1 MVVDITLTGGI
12 RLDTDGGTKVG
23 FKYEGGVMGLPK
35 GGASRSYDLSV
46 PATDNNCAAFNI
58 SQSAETEGVRNS
70 TPARL
75 ACGGAVMDGR
85 IYLKRWAGRRFE
97 LLFVYNVADTL
108 NSRIDEPIWQLIRTQ
123 DDIVITI
130 HKGDELDTGVIK
142 PFGFYHYVN
151 NLTTSGNP
159 TIGDNLTSMPSTNLR
174 WLVEHA
180 AATLNLGVTWN
191 NSGSDYEQ
199 PENFGI
205 LLPTANVHNWNSYSV
220 TGNAVNGFSPAVPPW
235 LHFATRRVKRG
246 IGGANK
252 TAYVYE
258 AVQPCSVRIDNI
270 GNNYVVDGDTNYGRY
285 ILANPGEAFLR
296 NLQTG
301 ESFIIVNKD
310 DRKFMGAAWWWASN
324 AFEANIDP
332 VTMLVGAIGTTAA
345 VGGTLHL
352 RDNLPDLTLRQLLD
366 TYCLLTCSTWYPNAA
381 NTGIEVTTYAYRI
394 ADQSLYAELDGMKVT
409 EVESVQRYID
419 GYANHNILTC
429 QGIGEED
436 IAPDRH
442 FRRDYFLDNDY
453 LENEAQYGEI
463 PLWDGY
469 ALDSC
474 NPGMYSAYFDD
485 AATDADNGV
494 VLTPRLGIFFAN
506 LYYICDGEALH
517 ISTIDAYGEVGKEFK
532 ELLSQSLTVR
542 VKIAASL
549 LWFAGLKPVSVVR
562 WRGRDYIVK
571 EGSWGDGIAQL
582 SLVRLPIQAA
592 AVIPPPQ
599 PEYTDLEYIEST
611 GTQYIDTGYKPSKL
625 TDIEADFLFT
635 QELQGQAI
643 FFVRWSLAP
652 TYGTVGFI
660 DVALGDSDVYCYF
673 GNYNLGAY
681 YQLLGSRP
689 TYLTRNTLSIVNGL
703 MTYGGYSHQFGSGGF
718 PTPSAYTLA
727 LFGTNIIGT
736 FSSTNTK
743 ARLWGFKIWDNG
755 TLVRNY
761 VPKLRTADS
770 KPGLLDTVNNV
781 FYTNDGT
788 GEFLYA

>member
-1 MVVDITLTGGI
+1 MVVEITLTGGV

-97 LLFVYNVADTL
+97 LLFVYNVVDTL
-108 NSRIDEPIWQLIRTQ
+108 SDRLDEPINRLIQ
-123 DDIVITI
+123 DDVVITVS
-130 HKGDELDTGVIK
+130 KGDELDTGVIK

-151 NLTTSGNP
+151 NLTTHGSP
-159 TIGDNLTSMPSTNLR
+159 TIGDELTSMPSTNLR

-180 AATLNLGVTWN
+180 AATLGLGVTWN
-191 NSGSDYEQ
+191 NNGSDYEQ

-205 LLPTANVHNWNSYSV
+205 LLPTANTTSWNSYSI
-220 TGNAVNGFSPAVPPW
+220 TGSAVNGFSPAVPPW

-246 IGGANK
+246 PLGANK

-258 AVQPCSVRIDNI
+258 AVQPCSVRIDNV
-270 GNNYVVDGDTNYGRY
+270 GDNYVVDGDTNYGRY

-310 DRKFMGAAWWWASN
+310 ERKFMGAAWWWASN
-324 AFEANIDP
+324 GFEANIDP
-332 VTMLVGAIGTTAA
+332 VTMMVGDIGTTAA
-345 VGGTLHL
+345 VGGTLNL

-429 QGIGEED
+429 KSLGEED
-436 IAPDRH
+436 MAPDRH
-442 FRRDYFLDNDY
+442 FRRDYFMDNDY

-506 LYYICDGEALH
+506 LYNDCDGEALH
-517 ISTIDAYGEVGKEFK
+517 VSTIDAYGEVGKEFK

-542 VKIAASL
+542 VRIAASL

-571 EGSWGDGIAQL
+571 DGSWGDGIAQL
-582 SLVRLPIQAA
+582 SLVRLPVTQAA
-592 AVIPPPQ
+592 IVPPPP

-611 GTQYIDTGYKPSKL
+611 GTQYIDTGIGVAKNIETFATINYPSLPPDTYNYGVFYNTAVDILAVNYRVRNFGNLDFGGTAYQTPTLQLVTDVDYLIEQTTTEFAITNLL
-625 TDIEADFLFT
+625 TSARAAVNIPAKTSGDATKHIY
-635 QELQGQAI
+635 I
-643 FFVRWSLAP
+643 FCINYR
-652 TYGTVGFI
+652 GTVLSFMPYKLKRFRIVI
-660 DVALGDSDVYCYF
+660 DNVTVFDG
-673 GNYNLGAY
+673 
-681 YQLLGSRP
+681 
-689 TYLTRNTLSIVNGL
+689 
-703 MTYGGYSHQFGSGGF
+703 
-718 PTPSAYTLA
+718 
-727 LFGTNIIGT
+727 
-736 FSSTNTK
+736 
-743 ARLWGFKIWDNG
+743 
-755 TLVRNY
+755 

-770 KPGLLDTVNNV
+770 KPGLYDTVNDV
-781 FYTNDGT
+781 FYTNAGT

>member
-1 MVVDITLTGGI
+1 MVVEITLTGGI
-12 RLDTDGGTKVG
+12 RLDTDDGTKVG

-85 IYLKRWAGRRFE
+85 LYLKRWAGRRYE

-108 NSRIDEPIWQLIRTQ
+108 SDRIDEPIWQLIRHQ

-142 PFGFYHYVN
+142 PFGFYHYIN

-159 TIGDNLTSMPSTNLR
+159 TIGDAITSMPSTNLR
-174 WLVEHA
+174 WLIEHA

-191 NSGSDYEQ
+191 NNGSDYEQ

-205 LLPTANVHNWNSYSV
+205 LLPTANTTTWNSHSV
-220 TGNAVNGFSPAVPPW
+220 TGSAVNGFSPAVPPW

-258 AVQPCSVRIDNI
+258 AVQPCSVRIDNV
-270 GNNYVVDGDTNYGRY
+270 GDNYVVDGDTNNGRY

-301 ESFIIVNKD
+301 ESFIIVNKA

-332 VTMLVGAIGTTAA
+332 VTMLVGDIGTTAA

-394 ADQSLYAELDGMKVT
+394 ADQTLYADLDSMKVT

-419 GYANHNILTC
+419 GYANHNVLTC
-429 QGIGEED
+429 QSIGEED
-436 IAPDRH
+436 MAPDRH
-442 FRRDYFLDNDY
+442 FHRDYFLDNDY

-506 LYYICDGEALH
+506 LYYVCDGEALH

-532 ELLSQSLTVR
+532 ELLAQSVTVR

-549 LWFAGLKPVSVVR
+549 LWFTGLKPVSVVR

-582 SLVRLPIQAA
+582 SLVRLP
-592 AVIPPPQ
+592 V
-599 PEYTDLEYIEST
+599 
-611 GTQYIDTGYKPSKL
+611 
-625 TDIEADFLFT
+625 
-635 QELQGQAI
+635 
-643 FFVRWSLAP
+643 
-652 TYGTVGFI
+652 
-660 DVALGDSDVYCYF
+660 
-673 GNYNLGAY
+673 
-681 YQLLGSRP
+681 
-689 TYLTRNTLSIVNGL
+689 
-703 MTYGGYSHQFGSGGF
+703 
-718 PTPSAYTLA
+718 
-727 LFGTNIIGT
+727 
-736 FSSTNTK
+736 
-743 ARLWGFKIWDNG
+743 
-755 TLVRNY
+755 
-761 VPKLRTADS
+761 
-770 KPGLLDTVNNV
+770 
-781 FYTNDGT
+781 
-788 GEFLYA
+788 

>member
-1 MVVDITLTGGI
+1 MVVEITLTGGI

-85 IYLKRWAGRRFE
+85 IYIKRWAGRRFE

-108 NSRIDEPIWQLIRTQ
+108 SDRIDEPIWQLIRTQ
-123 DDIVITI
+123 DDIAITI

-142 PFGFYHYVN
+142 PFGFYHYIN
-151 NLTTSGNP
+151 NLTTHGNP

-174 WLVEHA
+174 WLIEHA
-180 AATLNLGVTWN
+180 AATLNLGVAWN
-191 NSGSDYEQ
+191 NNGSDYEQ

-205 LLPTANVHNWNSYSV
+205 LLPTAYVHNWNSHSV
-220 TGNAVNGFSPAVPPW
+220 TGSAVNGFSPAVPPW

-258 AVQPCSVRIDNI
+258 AVQPCSVRIDNV
-270 GNNYVVDGDTNYGRY
+270 GDNYVVDGDTNNGRY

-310 DRKFMGAAWWWASN
+310 DRKFLGAAWWWASN
-324 AFEANIDP
+324 GFEANIDP

-352 RDNLPDLTLRQLLD
+352 RDNLPNLTLRQLLD

-394 ADQSLYAELDGMKVT
+394 ADQTLYAELDAMKVT

-582 SLVRLPIQAA
+582 SLVRLPVTQAA
-592 AVIPPPQ
+592 VVPPPQ

-635 QELQGQAI
+635 RVFGSQALYW
-643 FFVRWSLAP
+643 VRWTMSPYYYTFGL
-652 TYGTVGFI
+652 
-660 DVALGDSDVYCYF
+660 SDAAS
-673 GNYNLGAY
+673 GNDDLYIYRGNGYNP
-681 YQLLGSRP
+681 YQLVNSTA
-689 TYLTRNTLSIVNGL
+689 TYLTRNTLRLTSGL
-703 MTYGGYSHQFGSGGF
+703 MSYATYSYQFSDSIF
-718 PTPSAYTLA
+718 PTASTYSLVI
-727 LFGTNIIGT
+727 FGGNTTGT
-736 FSSTNTK
+736 FSAGSYV
-743 ARLWGFKIWDNG
+743 RLWGFKIWDNG

-770 KPGLLDTVNNV
+770 KPGLYDTVNNV
-781 FYTNDGT
+781 FYTNDGS